1 MRAVTSDD
9 IAVLAN
15 PSAGRGRRRALLPA
29 VLAALRESGR
39 GVRVLEASSGE
50 EAEKAC
56 RRAVGEGVAA
66 LVAVGGDGTVHQGLQ
81 AVAEQPVGFGV
92 VPAGTGNDFAACTG
106 VPPEPVAAATAISD
120 ALREGRHV
128 ALDLARA
135 VGTDGEVR
143 WFGAVLAAGFDAI
156 VNERANRM
164 RWPRGPRRYD
174 VAILLEMAR
183 VRPRIYG
190 LELDGADRSFEGTLV
205 AVGNCASYGGGM
217 RIVPDA
223 DPADGLLDVIVAA
236 PLGRAA
242 LARLKPR
249 LRRGT
254 HVTDPRVTTYRARQV
269 RLHADGIIGYADGE
283 RIGPLPLEVTCV
295 PGAVRLL
302 R

>member
-1 MRAVTSDD
+1 VPTDE

-15 PSAGRGRRRALLPA
+15 PSAGRGRHRGLLPE
-29 VLAALRESGR
+29 VLRRLGTGGR
-39 GVRVLEASSGE
+39 TVRLLEARTGE

-56 RRAVGEGVAA
+56 HRAVAEGVTA
-66 LVAVGGDGTVHQGLQ
+66 LVVVGGDGTVHQGLQ
-81 AVAEQPVGFGV
+81 AVAGQPVGFGV
-92 VPAGTGNDFAACTG
+92 VPAGTGNDFAAGTG
-106 VPPEPVAAATAISD
+106 VPPDPYVAASAIAE
-120 ALREGRHV
+120 ALRDHRDHRV
-128 ALDLARA
+128 DLARLS
-135 VGTDGEVR
+135 GSDGEIR

-174 VAILLEMAR
+174 LAILLELAR
-183 VRPRIYG
+183 LKPRVYA
-190 LELDGADRSFEGTLV
+190 LELDGVDHSFEGMLV
-205 AVGNCASYGGGM
+205 AVGNCPSYGGGM
-217 RIVPDA
+217 RIVPAA
-223 DPADGLLDVIVAA
+223 DPTDGLLDIVIAA

-254 HVTDPRVTTYRARQV
+254 HVTDARVTTFRAEQV
-269 RLHADGIIGYADGE
+269 RLHCDGIIGYADGE